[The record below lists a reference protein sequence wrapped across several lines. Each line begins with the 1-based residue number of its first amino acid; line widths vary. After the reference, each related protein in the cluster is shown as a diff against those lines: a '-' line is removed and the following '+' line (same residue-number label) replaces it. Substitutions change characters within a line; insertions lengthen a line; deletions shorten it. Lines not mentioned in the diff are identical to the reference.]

1 MLSPHPK
8 PVVIREVWSHNLDY
22 EFCIIRQI
30 IRLYPLVGLTF
41 TDAHGNLPDL
51 GTNSVF
57 IWEFKF
63 RDFDAWRDHHRPDS
77 VALLRRQC
85 IDFERN
91 RNEGVDSVRFA
102 YLLQTS
108 GVMFNTYVT
117 WITFHSAY
125 DFGYLIKILVG
136 RALPTRMED
145 FLDLL
150 RIFFGPRVFDMKY
163 VMRFCNGLY
172 GGLERVAGA
181 GALEVQRGVG
191 KAHQAG
197 SDSLL
202 IWHTFQRMAQRFF
215 VNAKPEA
222 VAGLLYGLEIDS
234 AR

>member
-1 MLSPHPK
+1 MSPGCRAG
-8 PVVIREVWSHNLDY
+8 VEL
-22 EFCIIRQI
+22 E
-30 IRLYPLVGLTF
+30 LE
-41 TDAHGNLPDL
+41 A
-51 GTNSVF
+51 NSVF
-57 IWEFKF
+57 IWEFNF
-63 RDFDAWRDHHRPDS
+63 RDFDAWRDPHRPES
-77 VALLRRQC
+77 VALLRRQG

-108 GVMFNTYVT
+108 GVLFNPYVT

-125 DFGYLIKILVG
+125 DFGYLIKIL
-136 RALPTRMED
+136 
-145 FLDLL
+145 DLL

-163 VMRFCNGLY
+163 MMRFCNCLY
-172 GGLERVAGA
+172 GGLERVA